1 MTASVR
7 TVSCTVAAS
16 LGLHGLLL
24 LLAAWLIT
32 VLPVWERNRTSVAAL
47 PALTAAMSSGETEPE
62 LQEVAVSFLSL
73 EPGPEKPVPP
83 PPPVTS
89 SAPPPSGTMTVR
101 PREDQPALA
110 PFNQNTPFISS
121 QNMRAAATTA
131 PTPGAAPNHFNQDGH
146 KISGLSLTTTDFI
159 PGSEAQPPADS
170 RPPEPTPSPP
180 DSPDPV
186 IAAKSQPPPPP
197 KNERPPEPS
206 ATVKTEDPLA
216 PAPAPTPA
224 PRAAEALAMRAD
236 PMGPTG
242 RFMLNGG
249 GFNANSREGHAAE
262 IGSANGV
269 TNARGLAGLYA
280 PLANG
285 GSLNGVRLVGA
296 DTLTRMSRV
305 SVATHQD
312 ATLCIPT
319 RFSLGYMK
327 SMDNRALEN
336 AEDCSAILS
345 EAAFGHVGAGGSIGF
360 ADPERRMS
368 FGYAMN
374 RMGAGIL
381 LNDRGQGLVDAAYRA
396 LGCRSLAALPKA
408 GYVTQPGFPA
418 RDRSFANR
426 LASRPLPWRCL

>member
-131 PTPGAAPNHFNQDGH
+131 PTPGADPNRFNQDGH

-170 RPPEPTPSPP
+170 RPPEPPPPPP

-186 IAAKSQPPPPP
+186 IVEKSQPPPPA

-206 ATVKTEDPLA
+206 ATVKTDDPLA
-216 PAPAPTPA
+216 PAPTPK
-224 PRAAEALAMRAD
+224 PAETLAMRETTPESLTLTKTAGAPARPKTPPARPPD
-236 PMGPTG
+236 PVRGKPSRAQVSRSPVLSSVKTKSAGALSIRGDESSVDALDTPEG
-242 RFMLNGG
+242 RYN
-249 GFNANSREGHAAE
+249 NAVYEQVGLLWNSRLAT
-262 IGSANGV
+262 V
-269 TNARGLAGLYA
+269 RGLAGLGTVEVEFDID
-280 PLANG
+280 PRG
-285 GSLNGVRLVGA
+285 
-296 DTLTRMSRV
+296 RV
-305 SVATHQD
+305 SNV
-312 ATLCIPT
+312 
-319 RFSLGYMK
+319 K
-327 SMDNRALEN
+327 
-336 AEDCSAILS
+336 
-345 EAAFGHVGAGGSIGF
+345 
-360 ADPERRMS
+360 
-368 FGYAMN
+368 
-374 RMGAGIL
+374 
-381 LNDRGQGLVDAAYRA
+381 LVDPGKANPVLEDVCLTSIIKAKLPPPPA
-396 LGCRSLAALPKA
+396 EMQKELGDPLSGGKLRRKF
-408 GYVTQPGFPA
+408 TFH
-418 RDRSFANR
+418 R
-426 LASRPLPWRCL
+426 L